1 VTRVP
6 HLADRLQGFGTTVF
20 AEMSALAVATG
31 SINLGQGFPDQP
43 GPAAVL
49 DVARAAIGTPYDQYP
64 PGPGHVELRAAIAEH
79 QQRFSRLRYDPA
91 DEVLVTAGATEALTA
106 ALLALLDPGDE
117 VVLFEP
123 MYDSYAAAVAMAG
136 GVLRPVPLRP
146 PAAGEGGHWVFDEAE
161 LRAAITPR
169 ATLLLLN
176 TPHNPTGTVFT
187 AGELATV
194 ADLATAA
201 DLLVLT
207 DEVYEHLVFT
217 GAEHVSVATLPGM
230 RVRTLVVSSG
240 GKTFN
245 TTDWKIG
252 WICGPAPLVSAV
264 RTAKQFL
271 TYVNGG
277 PFQPAIAAGL
287 GLPDAYFTGIAAD
300 LQRRRDLLVSGLQD
314 AGLPVVSPQATYFA
328 TADVRRVQPD
338 GDGLAF
344 CRALPARAGVVA
356 VPSGVFYHPSHAQLG
371 RHLVRFAFCKRDEV
385 FAEAVE
391 RLRRMR

>member
-1 VTRVP
+1 
-6 HLADRLQGFGTTVF
+6 
-20 AEMSALAVATG
+20 VATG

-230 RVRTLVVSSG
+230 RERTLVVSSG

-245 TTDWKIG
+245 TTGWKIG

-328 TADVRRVQPD
+328 TADVRPVQPD

-385 FAEAVE
+385 LAEAVE

>member
-1 VTRVP
+1 
-6 HLADRLQGFGTTVF
+6 VF

-79 QQRFSRLRYDPA
+79 QQRFSRLGYDPA

-146 PAAGEGGHWVFDEAE
+146 PAAGDDGHWVFDEAE

-230 RVRTLVVSSG
+230 RERTLVVSSG

-245 TTDWKIG
+245 TTGWKIG

-328 TADVRRVQPD
+328 TADVRPVQPD

-385 FAEAVE
+385 LAEAVE